1 MYNIIIPSLYQVLV
15 ASPILLVYLAGLI
28 LALVFWRR
36 NRTPCLL
43 ALIATGL
50 LLLLGVIQPFVSSYL
65 FQARTEMGWTQE
77 KLSSMLAVVGLATT
91 CLRAAAMSLLVAGV
105 FVGRRVSLQVGPNP
119 EGCIAAER
127 AALSA
132 GNGFGV
138 VGARSQQIH
147 P

>member
-1 MYNIIIPSLYQVLV
+1 MHSDSDVPFSRKVLLLASAWAAAALAMTIIEPSSWSYFWRFAYCSPVYWLLSCAGASVSDDWWIYCLIVAGWLYYVALV
-15 ASPILLVYLAGLI
+15 AA
-28 LALVFWRR
+28 AFW
-36 NRTPCLL
+36 
-43 ALIATGL
+43 
-50 LLLLGVIQPFVSSYL
+50 S
-65 FQARTEMGWTQE
+65 
-77 KLSSMLAVVGLATT
+77 
-91 CLRAAAMSLLVAGV
+91 
-105 FVGRRVSLQVGPNP
+105 NP

>member
-1 MYNIIIPSLYQVLV
+1 MSAEQAIPQ
-15 ASPILLVYLAGLI
+15 
-28 LALVFWRR
+28 
-36 NRTPCLL
+36 C
-43 ALIATGL
+43 
-50 LLLLGVIQPFVSSYL
+50 SS
-65 FQARTEMGWTQE
+65 
-77 KLSSMLAVVGLATT
+77 S
-91 CLRAAAMSLLVAGV
+91 RAA
-105 FVGRRVSLQVGPNP
+105 NP